1 VARPTSKNELIAAS
15 ARGYGKLTEFAA
27 SMTEDELVAPFD
39 FSADKGRKE
48 AHWSRDKNLRDV
60 LAHLHEWHRLLLDW
74 VGANEVG
81 EKRPF
86 LPEPYTW
93 RTYGDMN
100 VALWRKHQDTPLEQ
114 ARDLLDQSH
123 SAVIALAEGFS
134 DEDLFDRGRFDWTGT
149 TTLGSYFVS
158 ATSSHYDWALKKLRA
173 HRRACARRD

>member
-1 VARPTSKNELIAAS
+1 
-15 ARGYGKLTEFAA
+15 
-27 SMTEDELVAPFD
+27 M
-39 FSADKGRKE
+39 
-48 AHWSRDKNLRDV
+48 
-60 LAHLHEWHRLLLDW
+60 
-74 VGANEVG
+74 GANEVG

-100 VALWRKHQDTPLEQ
+100 VALWRKHQDTPLEE

-123 SAVIALAEGFS
+123 SAVMALAEGFS